1 MSETVNIPVEFV
13 ASVLGTDPGV
23 LAESLK
29 SADGNLKPEAEI
41 QQALK
46 DVFGKKLGDARKTGL
61 DEGYGRGK
69 KEGLSSEEKKLAQ
82 KFEIAEYQGIEGLID
97 AIVSK
102 TSQHSKLNPDDVRKS
117 EHYITDIQAKNDEIK
132 KLKGEFESF
141 KGQVEFEKVSAKVN
155 SAIKTIIENPDNKY
169 VLPTNPTIRENLFN
183 SMVNNIWRGEFKFDV
198 NDKAIGV
205 LDKEG
210 QPIRDEMLVPVSF
223 EDFVHGHAK
232 GFFEI
237 AQGDNRSGTG
247 AQTQGAGAGQAF
259 KFQNSEDYLKQYT
272 SETDPIKRAAMKAS
286 FDQQV
291 SKGLI
296 K

>member
-1 MSETVNIPVEFV
+1 MEFV
-13 ASVLGTDPGV
+13 ASVLGTEPGV

-41 QQALK
+41 QQSLK
-46 DVFGKKLGDARKTGL
+46 ELFGKKLNDARKTGL

-69 KEGLSSEEKKLAQ
+69 KEGLSSEEKKIAQ

-117 EHYITDIQAKNDEIK
+117 EHYINDLKAKNEEIK
-132 KLKGEFESF
+132 KLKGDYENF
-141 KGQVEFEKVSAKVN
+141 KGQVEFEKISSKVN
-155 SAIKTIIENPDNKY
+155 SAIKSIIENPENKY

-183 SMVNNIWRGEFKFDV
+183 SMVANVWNGGYKFEV
-198 NDKAIGV
+198 GDKAIGV

-210 QPIRDEMLVPVSF
+210 QPVRDEMLTPVTF

-237 AQGDNRSGTG
+237 AQGDGRSGTG
-247 AQTQGAGAGQAF
+247 AQTQGAGAGQTF
-259 KFQNSEDYLKQYT
+259 KFQNGEDYLKQFT
-272 SETDPIKRAAMKAS
+272 SEADPVKRAAMKAS

-296 K
+296 N